1 MNNGL
6 AYKRV
11 VPGSLSDEE
20 WMAFYDLVFHQMPH
34 AAPRKNIPSLK
45 VFQSQRLRM
54 VQSNDVREFLLLDQ
68 GTPFGRV
75 IYGTHNLGAADEAPF
90 ALFNTLHDS
99 YSSDTARFLGQLFL
113 EQMQDFAHE
122 RVFLTIWQD
131 KNEAL
136 LQQLGGRFLNNL
148 ILLELNRKQIDVD
161 AYRQWADHALLDK
174 LGLYAVRASSLPD
187 ELMDDYAQL
196 NQVLFE
202 DMIRSGGEVP
212 QENSTAFFRN
222 LYRKAA
228 DSGQRWHHILLI
240 DQAQELAGFT
250 LLVRLP
256 DTPETLHQRT
266 TVVRRDLRR
275 HSLARWLKASMVLD
289 VLDKFDDWNSILTE
303 CYQENFP
310 ILKLNKEMGFGEL
323 AGKKEY
329 ILEKGELEKGIE
341 WLMVNG

>member
-6 AYKRV
+6 DYKRV
-11 VPGSLSDEE
+11 VPGSLSDSE
-20 WMAFYDLVFHQMPH
+20 WMAFYDLVFHQMAH
-34 AAPRKNIPSLK
+34 AAPRKMLPSLE

-54 VQSNDVREFLLLDQ
+54 VQSNDVREFLLVEH
-68 GTPFGRV
+68 GIPFGRV
-75 IYGTHNLGAADEAPF
+75 IYGTHNRGAADEAPF

-99 YSSDTARFLGQLFL
+99 YSADTARFLGRIFL
-113 EQMQDFAHE
+113 EQMQDFDHE

-131 KNEAL
+131 KNEML
-136 LQQLGGRFLNNL
+136 LQQLGGKFLNNL
-148 ILLELNRKQIDVD
+148 ILLELKRNQIDVD
-161 AYRQWADHALLDK
+161 AYRQWADEALLDR

-240 DQAQELAGFT
+240 DQAGELAGFT

-289 VLDKFDDWNSILTE
+289 VMDTFDDWNSLLTE

-310 ILKLNKEMGFGEL
+310 ILTLNKAMGFSEL

-329 ILEKGELEKGIE
+329 VLEREELEKGLKLII
-341 WLMVNG
+341 NY